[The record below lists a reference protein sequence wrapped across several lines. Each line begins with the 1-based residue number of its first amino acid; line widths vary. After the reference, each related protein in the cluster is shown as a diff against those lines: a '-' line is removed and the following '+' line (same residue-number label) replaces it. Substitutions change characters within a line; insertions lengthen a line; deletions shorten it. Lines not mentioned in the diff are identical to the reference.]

1 MSLLQTT
8 QGIFKFGADKGTIPL
23 IVNITTAGG
32 QVLLEAIET
41 TSATSVTIAT
51 ITASGKTD
59 INVSGLNI
67 RATPTNANFW
77 WGGA

>member
-23 IVNITTAGG
+23 IVNITTTGG
-32 QVLLEAIET
+32 QVLLEAIEP
-41 TSATSVTIAT
+41 TSATAVTIAT

-59 INVSGLNI
+59 INVSGLTI